1 MTEVVDIS
9 SRRNTEGK
17 PFPSDT
23 SAERSII
30 GGVLLRNEV
39 LALIEDLEADD
50 FFDTRNRILFQAI
63 RNLQAAGEPVDVVTL
78 EGEIERAGKLE
89 AVGMD
94 YLAACALEV
103 PTVENVVTYKTTV
116 QRAAINRRVIV
127 QLGTIYERA
136 RNWPH
141 DAAELVPEILG
152 DIERITADA
161 RISTSVSRK
170 VAYGSPFKEWIGD
183 SEPSN
188 DPAEIFDAHG
198 LIVRSEPS
206 LFLGDPK
213 VGKTLVVTDLAIHL
227 AAGRREWCGVPL
239 YRRCKVLLLLRED
252 SERTSRR
259 RIWQMTRGAGIE
271 LWELEGW
278 LEIDGITPLYFDD
291 AKHLAQL
298 RRQIG
303 NYDIV
308 LVDSLSTIHNGDENS
323 VESMAPVMNQW
334 RDLSLT
340 TKVGVPIIH
349 HFRKR
354 SGEGDRSAPIGG
366 SVLQRARGSSI
377 IGATTRHAVGLSLGP
392 EKSQVVIELESN
404 HDIDLEPFVVQRSS
418 GMDAHGRAWLTHK
431 RVGSLRDAKLESDCA
446 AIDPITLRVIR
457 AGGYEGIG
465 VRDLRDIVNHELG
478 LARGRGTAGPKVDQS
493 ARRLADQGLVER
505 IQGTKKWRATA

>member
-1 MTEVVDIS
+1 MTDVVDIS
-9 SRRNTEGK
+9 SRRNGEAR
-17 PFPSDT
+17 PFPSDV

-30 GGVLLRNEV
+30 GGILLRNEV
-39 LALIEDLEADD
+39 LGQIEDLEVSD
-50 FFDTRNRILFQAI
+50 FYDTRNGILFEAI
-63 RNLQAAGEPVDVVTL
+63 RNLQAAGAPVDVVTL
-78 EGEIERAGKLE
+78 EGEIKRAGKLD

-94 YLAACALEV
+94 YIAACVLEV
-103 PTVENVVTYKTTV
+103 PTAENVVTYKTSV
-116 QRAAINRRVIV
+116 QRAALNRRVIV
-127 QLGTIYERA
+127 QLGTIYDRA

-161 RISTSVSRK
+161 RMTDGVARK
-170 VAYGSPFKEWIGD
+170 VSYGSPFLEWIGD

-188 DPAEIFDAHG
+188 DPSEIFDAHG

-239 YRRCKVLLLLRED
+239 YRRCRVLLLLRED

-259 RIWQMTRGAGIE
+259 RVWQMTRGANIE
-271 LWELEGW
+271 MWELDGW

-291 AKHLAQL
+291 PKHLAQL

-303 NYDIV
+303 RYDLV

-334 RDLSLT
+334 RDMSLT
-340 TKVGVPIIH
+340 TKVGIPIIH

-354 SGEGDRSAPIGG
+354 QGEGGAPASYG

-377 IGATTRHAVGLSLGP
+377 IGATTRHAVGLSIGP
-392 EKSQVVIELESN
+392 EKSQVVIETESN
-404 HDIDLEPFVVQRSS
+404 HDIDVEPFVVQRTS
-418 GMDAHGRAWLTHK
+418 GIDAHGRAFLTHR
-431 RVGSLRDAKLESDCA
+431 RVGSLRDAKLDSDRA
-446 AIDPITLRVIR
+446 EIDPITLRVVR
-457 AGGYEGIG
+457 AGGYEGITT
-465 VRDLRDIVNHELG
+465 RDLRSIVNHEIG
-478 LARGRGTAGPKVDQS
+478 LARGKGVRPTSVDQS
-493 ARRLADQGLVER
+493 VRRLVDNGSVEQ
-505 IQGTKKWRATA
+505 IHGTKKWRVTT

>member
-1 MTEVVDIS
+1 MTDVVDIS
-9 SRRNTEGK
+9 SRRNGESR
-17 PFPSDT
+17 PFPSDAA
-23 SAERSII
+23 AERSII
-30 GGVLLRNEV
+30 GGILLRNEV
-39 LALIEDLEADD
+39 LEQIADLEVDD

-63 RNLQAAGEPVDVVTL
+63 RNLQTAGEPVDIVTL
-78 EGEIERAGKLE
+78 EGALKRAGKLE

-103 PTVENVVTYKTTV
+103 PVAENVVAYKTTV

-127 QLGTIYERA
+127 QLGTIYDRA

-141 DAAELVPEILG
+141 DAADLVPEILG

-161 RISTSVSRK
+161 RITGGVARK
-170 VAYGSPFKEWIGD
+170 VTYGSPFKDWIGD

-239 YRRCKVLLLLRED
+239 YRRCRTLLLLRED

-259 RIWQMTRGAGIE
+259 RLWQMARGAGIE
-271 LWELEGW
+271 LWELDGW
-278 LEIDGITPLYFDD
+278 LEVDGITPLYFDD
-291 AKHLAQL
+291 PKHLAQL
-298 RRQIG
+298 RRQIDR
-303 NYDIV
+303 YDIV

-334 RDLSLT
+334 RDMSLT
-340 TKVGVPIIH
+340 TKVGIPIIH

-354 SGEGDRSAPIGG
+354 QGEGGAPASYG

-377 IGATTRHAVGLSLGP
+377 IGATTRHAVGLSIGP
-392 EKSQVVIELESN
+392 EKSQVVIETESN
-404 HDIDLEPFVVQRSS
+404 HDIDVEPFVVERSS
-418 GMDAHGRAWLTHK
+418 GLDKHGRAFLTHR
-431 RVGSLRDAKLESDCA
+431 RVGSLRDAKVEADTA

-457 AGGYEGIG
+457 SGGYEGIG

-478 LARGRGTAGPKVDQS
+478 LARGRGTAGPKIDQS

-505 IQGTKKWRATA
+505 IQGTKKWKAKA